1 MIGIFTSLSTLL
13 ESSIWLGLLAAFL
26 WGLLS
31 VLLSPCHLAG
41 IPLIVGYINKQGT
54 GSQNRSILLSLLFAG
69 GILITIGLIGLV
81 TGVSGR
87 ILGDIGGAANYIVAA
102 ALFLFGL
109 HLMDLLPLPFLDFTR
124 HPRLKSEGFIA
135 AFLMGLVFGLA
146 LGPCTFAFMAPVLG
160 IVFRVASESPVY
172 SGGLL
177 LAYAMGHTLVIV
189 GAGTLTDVVRRFLL
203 WQEKSKGVI
212 WIRRVCGA
220 LVVLG
225 GINLLVQS

>member
-1 MIGIFTSLSTLL
+1 MIGIFGTLSTLL
-13 ESSIWLGLLAAFL
+13 ETSIWLALLAAFL

-54 GSQNRSILLSLLFAG
+54 GSQNRSFLLSLLFAG

-102 ALFLFGL
+102 VLFLFGL

-160 IVFRVASESPVY
+160 IVFRIASERTPY
-172 SGGLL
+172 AAALL
-177 LAYAMGHTLVIV
+177 LAYALGHTLVIV
-189 GAGTLTDVVRRFLL
+189 GAGTLTEVVRRLLL
-203 WQEKSKGVI
+203 WQEKSQGVI
-212 WIRRVCGA
+212 WIRRVCGV